1 MVRKNKDTFKLS
13 IPKSQF
19 ENDKVR
25 MFKFVINKTGWI
37 EAPQNALNI
46 ENGPDKNLLL
56 KIE

>member
-1 MVRKNKDTFKLS
+1 MVRKNKNTFELS

-37 EAPQNALNI
+37 EAPENALNI